1 MGYVGI
7 YKGPGIKRLYSLTA
21 RTRKEAEAEM
31 KRMHPNAD
39 FVILSDLQHLFRLF
53 SRRYRDL

>member
-7 YKGPGIKRLYSLTA
+7 YKEPGMKRLYSLVA
-21 RTRKEAEAEM
+21 RTRKQAEVEM

-53 SRRYRDL
+53 SRHHRDL